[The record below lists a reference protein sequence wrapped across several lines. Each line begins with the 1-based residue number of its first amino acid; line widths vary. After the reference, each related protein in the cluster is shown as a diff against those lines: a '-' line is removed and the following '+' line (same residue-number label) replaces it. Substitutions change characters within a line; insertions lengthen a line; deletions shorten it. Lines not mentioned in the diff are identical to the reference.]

1 MQIKPFIGNRQ
12 SVLTKKCIYTAY
24 LFSEVGYGN
33 SWQFFFSKLKQQA
46 TDLNSRLR
54 SDL

>member
-12 SVLTKKCIYTAY
+12 YVLIKKCIYTAY

-33 SWQFFFSKLKQQA
+33 SWQFFFFEIEAAGNGFK
-46 TDLNSRLR
+46 
-54 SDL
+54 